1 MTVVEDVLGALA
13 DPTRRTLL
21 DHLARHG
28 TATATMLAD
37 ELPISRQGVTQHLAL
52 LTSAGLVEGR
62 RAGRERRF
70 HVRPEALLDTSSW
83 MADLA
88 HRWDGRLARIKD
100 LAEGAPPEG

>member
-13 DPTRRTLL
+13 DPTRRSLL
-21 DHLARHG
+21 DHIARHG

-52 LTSAGLVEGR
+52 LTSAGLLESR
-62 RAGRERRF
+62 REGRERRF
-70 HVRPEALLDTSSW
+70 HVRPDALLETSAW

-88 HRWDGRLARIKD
+88 RHWDVRLATIKA
-100 LAEGAPPEG
+100 LAEAPPPPA

>member
-13 DPTRRTLL
+13 DPTRRDLL
-21 DHLARHG
+21 GHIAHHG

-52 LTSAGLVEGR
+52 LTSAGLVESR
-62 RAGRERRF
+62 REGRERRF
-70 HVRPEALLDTSSW
+70 HVRPDTLLDTSAW

-88 HRWDGRLARIKD
+88 RQWDGRLATIKA
-100 LAEGAPPEG
+100 LAEAPPPPG

>member
-21 DHLARHG
+21 EHIARHG

-37 ELPISRQGVTQHLAL
+37 ELPITRQGVTQHLAL
-52 LTSAGLVEGR
+52 LTSAGLGEGQR
-62 RAGRERRF
+62 EGRERRF
-70 HVRPEALLDTSSW
+70 HVRSEALLDTSAW

-88 HRWDGRLARIKD
+88 RQWDVRLVRIKS
-100 LAEGAPPEG
+100 LAEGVAPEE